1 VLRQLSGAQ
10 IQSPGLNWVASKKT
24 TG

>member
-10 IQSPGLNWVASKKT
+10 IQPPGFNWVASKKT

>member
-10 IQSPGLNWVASKKT
+10 IQSPGFN
-24 TG
+24 